1 MDTPPKIPS
10 KLDVEKYKKKLDEYL
25 WICDEYQPGA
35 VEGET
40 RLADSNSLLRQTQ
53 YYQQES
59 LRRPRD
65 DRLGEGEKEKK
76 ERKRRITAGMIVEI
90 KKTRKVQRA

>member
-1 MDTPPKIPS
+1 MLPEIPS

-25 WICDEYQPGA
+25 WHIPDQPGA

-40 RLADSNSLLRQTQ
+40 RLADSNSLLHQTQ

-65 DRLGEGEKEKK
+65 DRLGEGEEG
-76 ERKRRITAGMIVEI
+76 EEEEDN
-90 KKTRKVQRA
+90 